1 MDRRDFVRLTA
12 GAIGGVAA
20 ASSLSR
26 SALAQEGPVWRKA
39 VVSGM
44 LSGDLDWAG
53 RFAVAKA
60 CGFDGVEMPLIEDL
74 EECSR
79 VAEAAAAEGIEL
91 HSVIYGGWHAPLSS
105 GDEATVAEGQR
116 TLEAAI
122 REARVIGATTVLL
135 VPAVVGEDTRYAVA
149 YDRSQENLR
158 PLIPIAEELGIN
170 ISIENVWNN
179 FLLSPIEMARYV
191 DEMSS
196 ERVRAYFDCGNIVK
210 FGWPEDWILTLGER
224 IDKIHLKDYSRA
236 DGWKDLREG
245 DVNWPRVTGALRE
258 IGYEG
263 YFTCELAGGD
273 EAYLKDVAA
282 RVDLILA
289 GE

>member
-1 MDRRDFVRLTA
+1 
-12 GAIGGVAA
+12 
-20 ASSLSR
+20 
-26 SALAQEGPVWRKA
+26 
-39 VVSGM
+39 
-44 LSGDLDWAG
+44 
-53 RFAVAKA
+53 
-60 CGFDGVEMPLIEDL
+60 MPLIEDL

-116 TLEAAI
+116 TREAAI
-122 REARVIGATTVLL
+122 REAKVIGATTVLL

-191 DEMSS
+191 DEMGS
-196 ERVRAYFDCGNIVK
+196 ERVRAYFDC
-210 FGWPEDWILTLGER
+210 ET
-224 IDKIHLKDYSRA
+224 
-236 DGWKDLREG
+236 
-245 DVNWPRVTGALRE
+245 
-258 IGYEG
+258 
-263 YFTCELAGGD
+263 
-273 EAYLKDVAA
+273 
-282 RVDLILA
+282 
-289 GE
+289 

>member
-26 SALAQEGPVWRKA
+26 GALAQEGPVWRKA

-53 RFAVAKA
+53 RFALAKA

-74 EECSR
+74 EECAR
-79 VAEAAAAEGIEL
+79 LAEAAAGEGIDL

-105 GDEATVAEGQR
+105 ADEATVAEGQR

-122 REARVIGATTVLL
+122 REAKVIGASTVLL

-158 PLIPIAEELGIN
+158 PLVPVAEELGIN

-191 DEMSS
+191 DEMGS

-236 DGWKDLREG
+236 DGWKNLREG
-245 DVNWPRVTGALRE
+245 DVNWPRVTGALKE

-263 YFTCELAGGD
+263 YFTCELGGGD
-273 EAYLKDVAA
+273 ETYLKDVAA